1 MRGSD
6 ANAERAT
13 NARRMAEM
21 HGDNGGENMVVGID
35 LELHYGQVVDLG
47 TDVACG
53 LDVKRLAVGKERT

>member
-1 MRGSD
+1 
-6 ANAERAT
+6 
-13 NARRMAEM
+13 M